1 MPVRWFRL
9 MAVAL
14 VGVAAASLSIVPG
27 GAQSQAPVL
36 PLGPNRNAGE
46 AVTAAFEGW
55 FYRPDGS
62 VNLLVGYFNR
72 NLKQVLDI
80 PVGPNNRIEPG
91 GPDYGQPTHFLPRR
105 QWGVFTIPVPKDFGD
120 RKLTW
125 TIVANGFTTSIP
137 LSVHKQYQV
146 EPYEEKGMGNTPPIL
161 RFEPGGATYTGPPIG
176 IAATLAAT
184 AGEPLTL
191 PAWVTDKPAKITVDV
206 PRPAAAAETRPGVDV
221 ERSPRTG
228 RGDVRRSETRDRQG
242 RGRQDDDHGHF
253 QRAWGLHSSRAGERH
268 VRRRRRRVSVLLDQR
283 ARQGLGQGDGHQTL
297 ITWNAKVA
305 KAAKKSLALLAV
317 FAFNVE
323 YETAR

>member
-1 MPVRWFRL
+1 MLRL
-9 MAVAL
+9 TAAAL
-14 VGVAAASLSIVPG
+14 VAAASLVFPLPLSIAV
-27 GAQSQAPVL
+27 AQSQAPVL

-55 FYRPDGS
+55 FYEPDGTVS
-62 VNLLVGYFNR
+62 LLIGYFNR

-91 GPDYGQPTHFLPRR
+91 GPDFGQPTHFLPRR
-105 QWGVFTIPVPKDFGD
+105 QWAVFTIPVPRDFGD
-120 RKLTW
+120 KKLTW
-125 TIVANGFTTSIP
+125 TIVANGHTTSIP

-206 PRPAAAAETRPGVDV
+206 PRPAAAA
-221 ERSPRTG
+221 
-228 RGDVRRSETRDRQG
+228 G
-242 RGRQDDDHGHF
+242 RGRAPRPDLVLTWSVHRGPAGVTFADPKPAIDKAADGKTTTTATFSVPGDYILRAQANDTSGDGGGGF
-253 QRAWGLHSSRAGERH
+253 QCCWTNAH
-268 VRRRRRRVSVLLDQR
+268 VKVSV
-283 ARQGLGQGDGHQTL
+283 
-297 ITWNAKVA
+297 
-305 KAAKKSLALLAV
+305 KATGTKH
-317 FAFNVE
+317 
-323 YETAR
+323 